1 MSGLLQKAALQL
13 GLLPFPITQPHPQVW
28 EPVARL
34 CGVGWKL
41 VNQIRVKIW
50 SWQHKAVCDIP
61 WVC

>member
-13 GLLPFPITQPHPQVW
+13 GSLPFPITQPHPQMW

-41 VNQIRVKIW
+41 VHQIRVNVW
-50 SWQHKAVCDIP
+50 SWQHKAV
-61 WVC
+61 